1 MKKTVLT
8 LGAVALL
15 ATPSLFAAEDSLQEH
30 LRMEQ
35 KLKSQEQKRFKE
47 SGGEKNQYQYQ
58 KQNEYR
64 YQGTNPSRVN
74 TGSMNRSM
82 GGGGGRH

>member
-1 MKKTVLT
+1 MKKTLLT

-35 KLKSQEQKRFKE
+35 KLKTQEQKRLKE
-47 SGGEKNQYQYQ
+47 FGGEKNQYQYQ

-64 YQGTNPSRVN
+64 YQGTNPSRIN